1 MKADEGAVA
10 CLGDLPRRK
19 SVETRDIR
27 RQLAPVLDILT
38 GNRLHFL
45 QQGRPEEFR
54 QWHRGFAGTI
64 GRPAH
69 RREFIMR

>member
-1 MKADEGAVA
+1 
-10 CLGDLPRRK
+10 
-19 SVETRDIR
+19 VETRDIR
-27 RQLAPVLDILT
+27 RQLAPALDILT

-54 QWHRGFAGTI
+54 QWHCGFAGTI